1 MTALKTSTS
10 VVLPNLKNLD
20 ANLRFGFL
28 THDVS
33 RLRRIV
39 VDRAL
44 KPQGITRAQWWVLAY
59 ISRREGMTQTALAAQ
74 LDLTKVAV
82 GGLVDRLETGGF
94 IERRPD
100 ERDAR
105 ARQVFLTRSGQKL
118 VSTIRANVDIVE
130 TKIVTTITANELDQA
145 ASVLLRIKKQL
156 IDMLGGDAED
166 QEI

>member
-1 MTALKTSTS
+1 VSDAPKQ
-10 VVLPNLKNLD
+10 KNLE

-44 KPQGITRAQWWVLAY
+44 KPLGITRAQWWVLAY
-59 ISRREGMTQTALAAQ
+59 VSRRQGMTQTALAAQ

-82 GGLVDRLETGGF
+82 GGLVDRLEAGGF
-94 IERRPD
+94 VERRPD

-105 ARQVFLTRSGQKL
+105 ARHVFLTAAGQKL
-118 VSTIRANVDIVE
+118 VTTIRENVDIVE
-130 TKIVTTITANELDQA
+130 TSILATITAEELDSA
-145 ASVLLRIKKQL
+145 ASVMLRIKQQL
-156 IDMLGGDAED
+156 IELLGGDAAGQD
-166 QEI
+166 I